1 MKKVAIVST
10 GHPPFDERI
19 FDKIGNSLVKFGYDV
34 HILVTTEKILTEKNK
49 IKILGENF
57 TKLSKNSFTKFKFI
71 LKNLRDINPDL
82 IICCEPSPVLFSF
95 FFTLIQRKKSPAK
108 IIYDITEWYPEN
120 IYLKRKG
127 LKRVILFLIGHL
139 INFLATNFS
148 DYLIVGEETKLL
160 RYRKY
165 APKKKYSI
173 ISYYPILDYYKPST
187 QKFDGSE
194 LIFGYAGV
202 ISVSRGLE
210 IFYQIIKR
218 VSEETNLKIG
228 FILAGRFEIENE
240 KEYLNK
246 FREMN
251 INFLYFDW
259 TDYSNFSRSLEPV
272 HICLDIRPPNKI
284 YERSLPIKI
293 FDYMALGKCIVAS
306 DYQPIRKIFELARCG
321 ILVNPLS
328 INQSVQKIFELIE
341 KPELIYEYG
350 VNGRIAAEKFFNWK
364 ICEDELEKITKEL
377 LND

>member
-19 FDKIGNSLVKFGYDV
+19 FDKVGNSLIKFGYDV
-34 HILVTTEKILTEKNK
+34 HILVTTEKIATEKNN
-49 IKILGENF
+49 IKILGDNF
-57 TKLSKNSFTKFKFI
+57 TKLSTNPFRKSKFI
-71 LKNLRDINPDL
+71 LKNLRDKNPDL
-82 IICCEPSPVLFSF
+82 IICCEPIPVLFSF
-95 FFTLIQRKKSPAK
+95 FFTLIQRKKSTAK

-127 LKRVILFLIGHL
+127 LKRIILFVIGHL
-139 INFLATNFS
+139 INFLATNLS

-160 RYRKY
+160 RYKKY

-173 ISYYPILDYYKPST
+173 ISYYPILDYYKPSI
-187 QKFDGSE
+187 QKFNGNE

-202 ISVSRGLE
+202 ISVPRGLE

-218 VSEETNLKIG
+218 IIEKSNLKIG
-228 FILAGRFEIENE
+228 FILAGRFEIEGE

-246 FREMN
+246 FRELN
-251 INFLYFDW
+251 INFQYFDW
-259 TDYSNFSRSLEPV
+259 TDYSNFSRYLEPV

-306 DYQPIRKIFELARCG
+306 DYEPIKSIFKIAKCG

-328 INQSVQKIFELIE
+328 IDEITTKIFELINQ
-341 KPELIYEYG
+341 PELIYEYG
-350 VNGRIAAEKFFNWK
+350 INSRIAAEKFFNWK
-364 ICEDELEKITKEL
+364 VCEDELKKITKEL
-377 LND
+377 LDK